1 METAEKEKLL
11 MLYVE
16 RINIL
21 MLLDITAVVML
32 VTPFIIMA
40 RNL

>member
-32 VTPFIIMA
+32 VTPFIIMV